1 MYVHVHARR
10 GMRAHR
16 SLLNGHQEADQE
28 GQLAGPVGGQG
39 LYHCFVGETE
49 WVSLLGSRDYGN
61 KSIHINRESGG
72 KGRLSAGCLVGQ
84 QCVCVCVFVCV
95 WAWGSCKKYP
105 LAEPPWIITRRQ
117 SLVVQ
122 NEAQIGTLSRGGS
135 ASLASVAEEGRVP
148 LSGGEEGPLGPCR
161 GGA

>member
-84 QCVCVCVFVCV
+84 QCVCVCFCV
-95 WAWGSCKKYP
+95 RLGVGELQEISTCRAALDHYAKT
-105 LAEPPWIITRRQ
+105 ITGC
-117 SLVVQ
+117 SK
-122 NEAQIGTLSRGGS
+122 
-135 ASLASVAEEGRVP
+135 
-148 LSGGEEGPLGPCR
+148 
-161 GGA
+161 